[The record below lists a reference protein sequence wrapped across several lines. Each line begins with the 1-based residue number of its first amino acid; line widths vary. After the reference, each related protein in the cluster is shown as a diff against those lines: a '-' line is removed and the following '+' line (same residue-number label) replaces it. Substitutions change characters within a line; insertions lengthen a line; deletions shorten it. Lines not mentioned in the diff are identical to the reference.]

1 MLSNAFPSVAVSA
14 SSERMVQVLKM
25 GRVPGTVVEAP
36 KSASKSARLS
46 VDVSGLKVQLRL
58 SDVMR
63 SSPQPPSS
71 QLSAQHVQQWKKGKL
86 KTVSSA
92 TSREQRTRG
101 GKLPQQGLPS
111 LSM

>member
-14 SSERMVQVLKM
+14 SLEGVVQVLKM

-58 SDVMR
+58 SDVMC
-63 SSPQPPSS
+63 SAAQLPSS
-71 QLSAQHVQQWKKGKL
+71 QLSAQHGQQRKKGKL
-86 KTVSSA
+86 KTLSS
-92 TSREQRTRG
+92 TISREQRARD